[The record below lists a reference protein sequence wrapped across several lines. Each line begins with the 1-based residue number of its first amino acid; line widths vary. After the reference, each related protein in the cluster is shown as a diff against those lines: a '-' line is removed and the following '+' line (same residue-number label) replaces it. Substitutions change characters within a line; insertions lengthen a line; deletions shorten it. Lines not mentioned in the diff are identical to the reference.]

1 MSCDII
7 CLFFFFSSRRR
18 HTRCALVTGV
28 QTCALPIS
36 ADDDFPLILVQLA
49 AENVADTSGDRI
61 EPDLGL
67 ALQYIVDRAEAVA
80 AARGMGSELPL
91 VINFSFG
98 INAGPHDGTDLLDT
112 LIAEIEDSV
121 QRPLRLVLPA
131 GNSKER

>member
-1 MSCDII
+1 MRISDW
-7 CLFFFFSSRRR
+7 SSDVCSSDLSAAFRRS
-18 HTRCALVTGV
+18 HGTHVAALAGGYRPGT
-28 QTCALPIS
+28 

-67 ALQYIVDRAEAVA
+67 ALQYIVDRADAVA

-98 INAGPHDGTDLLDT
+98 RSEERRVG
-112 LIAEIEDSV
+112 
-121 QRPLRLVLPA
+121 
-131 GNSKER
+131 KEGGRSC